1 MAYTTRCARFSGVP
15 AESVASFIV
24 QLVSR
29 VDNHVVPV
37 SVRLARLVEP
47 VAESVVRLAVLF
59 AVSVAKLVEPDM
71 VNERRL

>member
-1 MAYTTRCARFSGVP
+1 
-15 AESVASFIV
+15 V
-24 QLVSR
+24 QLFTR

-47 VAESVVRLAVLF
+47 VAESVVRLAVLL